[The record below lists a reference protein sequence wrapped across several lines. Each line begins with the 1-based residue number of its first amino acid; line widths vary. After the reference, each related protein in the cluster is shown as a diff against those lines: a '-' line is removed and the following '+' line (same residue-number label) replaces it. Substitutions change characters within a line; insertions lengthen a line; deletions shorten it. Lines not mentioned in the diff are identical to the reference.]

1 MDTIKKLENVA
12 QFNKERG
19 HQTLHPLVTVLDQS
33 KSKPIKPERFISEL
47 YLIFLKDTKCAEIR
61 YGRSHYD
68 YQDDTLLFIA
78 PGQLAGFEE
87 VDGEIIQPNG
97 WALAFHPDLIRGTH
111 IFH

>member
-1 MDTIKKLENVA
+1 MDTIKKLESVA
-12 QFNKERG
+12 QFNTERG

-33 KSKPIKPERFISEL
+33 KSKPIKPARFISEL
-47 YLIFLKDTKCAEIR
+47 YLIFLKDTKCAEMR

-87 VDGEIIQPNG
+87 EMKKLYNPMAGRWHFI
-97 WALAFHPDLIRGTH
+97 LI
-111 IFH
+111 